1 MMILDTAH
9 TVRSGCTG
17 ADNVVVWSAAFDARV
32 VDQDVQ
38 CAQVLAHGI
47 DMSPISSAASAEL
60 GQLTR
65 ANSEDIR
72 IMHRRGRHMNDR
84 FSTGPYGSRRLLPLT
99 GLCGVRRSQDVRP
112 VHARALGP
120 GRPSPAPCPTG
131 SLTLLRRRSK
141 PEWMQ
146 PY

>member
-1 MMILDTAH
+1 MIVGDTIMESRMMILDTAH

-60 GQLTR
+60 T
-65 ANSEDIR
+65 
-72 IMHRRGRHMNDR
+72 HRT
-84 FSTGPYGSRRLLPLT
+84 SASL
-99 GLCGVRRSQDVRP
+99 
-112 VHARALGP
+112 
-120 GRPSPAPCPTG
+120 PAPTAKTSVSCIGVAAT
-131 SLTLLRRRSK
+131 
-141 PEWMQ
+141 
-146 PY
+146 